1 MLRALACSILF
12 VCVCPF
18 YGQQIVMG
26 TSTSNAHEVYC
37 NQEQWDSCYVY
48 LKPIFYS
55 QPEYY
60 FSSYVKVL
68 WNLKKLDELET
79 VCVEMQKYFP
89 DEIYAYAYQMRLY
102 NFKNISGR
110 KLKSLERK
118 LYKRFQNNTDKIHQ
132 LCLVFSDFMMYDAGI
147 KFLNSIREAQH
158 TDILILDEADLLYKK
173 GDIEAMVKRYLD
185 AAESQIIPWPEI
197 YQRFQ
202 TCLGYD
208 DHNGGFKNPIL
219 IQQVYER
226 VQRNPDQRAFQEF
239 LQFLYLHRGELS
251 AALKHAETLD
261 RRYQENGF
269 RFLNI
274 AHAASE
280 LNQTETMFLAYAA
293 LLKKGKLNPY
303 YLEASLRILDYK
315 LTPIERCKYLTWAQA
330 DSLNTIIIQLQQD
343 CHDILNKVKLED
355 LRCNVWWYLNPDKA
369 LAIASEIIQWP
380 ALTPMQRAEYKLKLS
395 DRYVMNN
402 LLWDAQLYNAQ
413 VEKDFK
419 YESLAQEAKFKNA
432 QISFYQG
439 EFNWSKTQADIL
451 KGATSKLISN
461 DAIALSLLIG
471 DALAIDSNDAPL
483 RVFSRAMLHTVQG
496 RFDVALAV
504 YDSVNSQFNSH
515 TLADDVMFQKAQIYL
530 KLQRYTEAL
539 DMFNQIHLY
548 YAFDLYGDDAL
559 WQIIC
564 IYDQLHY
571 SNTDVRTKAYA
582 FLERY
587 PGSIYIPQVQNCI
600 KRLEQSLVP

>member
-1 MLRALACSILF
+1 MLRALACIVLF
-12 VCVCPF
+12 VFVFPL
-18 YGQQIVMG
+18 YGQHIVMDKP
-26 TSTSNAHEVYC
+26 TSNTPEVYC
-37 NQEQWDSCYVY
+37 DQEQWDSCYTY
-48 LKPIFYS
+48 LKPLFYS
-55 QPEYY
+55 QPEFY
-60 FSSYVKVL
+60 FALYVKVL
-68 WNLKKLDELET
+68 WNLKKSEELEA

-89 DEIYAYAYQMRLY
+89 DNVYAYAYQMRLY
-102 NFKNISGR
+102 HLKNISGH

-118 LYKRFQNNTDKIHQ
+118 LYKRFQNNIDQIHQ
-132 LCLVFSDFMMYDAGI
+132 LCLVFSDFMMYVRDAQP
-147 KFLNSIREAQH
+147 SAV
-158 TDILILDEADLLYKK
+158 LILDEADLLYKK
-173 GDIEAMVKRYLD
+173 GDIEAMVNRYLD
-185 AAESQIIPWPEI
+185 AAELQIIPWPEI

-208 DHNGGFKNPIL
+208 DNNGGFKNPIL
-219 IQQVYER
+219 LQQVYER

-251 AALKHAETLD
+251 SALKHAETLD

-269 RFLNI
+269 RYLNI

-280 LNQTETMFLAYAA
+280 LNQTEIMFWAYSA

-303 YLEASLRILDYK
+303 YIEASLRILEYR
-315 LTPIERCKYLTWAQA
+315 LTPIERCKHLTLTQA
-330 DSLNTIIIQLQQD
+330 DSLNAYIMELQEH
-343 CHDILNKVKLED
+343 CPDILNKVKLED
-355 LRCNVWWYLNPDKA
+355 LRSNVWWYLNPDKA
-369 LAIASEIIQWP
+369 LSIASEIIEWS

-395 DRYVMNN
+395 DRYIMNN

-419 YESLAQEAKFKNA
+419 YESIAQEAKFKNA

-471 DALAIDSNDAPL
+471 DALAIDSNEAPL
-483 RVFSRAMLHTVQG
+483 RVFSRAMLHAVQG

-515 TLADDVMFQKAQIYL
+515 SLADDVMFQKAQIFL
-530 KLQRYTEAL
+530 KLHRYSEAL

-559 WQIIC
+559 WKIIC
-564 IYDQLHY
+564 IYEQLQF
-571 SNTDVRTKAYA
+571 SKTDLRQKAYA

-600 KRLEQSLVP
+600 KRLEPSQVH